1 MNNGDLDEH
10 NGRFAKTPEFPD
22 GVYAYYATIDGDGN
36 PEFPYF
42 VGDSYR
48 SNTLPDNIDLNQD
61 FDLNNSNLLRNTFPY
76 KISDEFAG
84 NDFIIETNEITRQKA
99 VIESVTSGFVN
110 DFNIVNKGNDY
121 KVNDILTFD
130 NEGTDG
136 SGLISKISSIEGKDV
151 VNIETSVENYPT
163 ATFTWQDESKVKVTI
178 LPEHNL
184 RDGENIVISGFSTYL
199 TELNGQ
205 HKIGITSYYS
215 NLIQPI
221 GISTTK
227 ETIEIYV
234 NQIPTDVSIG
244 STIGI
249 GSETVE
255 LLDVYKN
262 RKN

>member
-22 GVYAYYATIDGDGN
+22 GVYAYYATIDVNGN

-48 SNTLPDNIDLNQD
+48 SNTLSDNIDLNQD

-110 DFNIVNKGNDY
+110 DFNIVNNGIDY

-136 SGLISKISSIEGKDV
+136 SLSLIHI
-151 VNIETSVENYPT
+151 
-163 ATFTWQDESKVKVTI
+163 
-178 LPEHNL
+178 
-184 RDGENIVISGFSTYL
+184 
-199 TELNGQ
+199 
-205 HKIGITSYYS
+205 
-215 NLIQPI
+215 
-221 GISTTK
+221 
-227 ETIEIYV
+227 
-234 NQIPTDVSIG
+234 
-244 STIGI
+244 
-249 GSETVE
+249 
-255 LLDVYKN
+255 
-262 RKN
+262 